1 MPATKSKPMDDSTLC
16 ATIDR
21 MSRKAI
27 GADDLTES
35 QRAEAM
41 EFYLGEAKGEL
52 APSDIDGRSRVVSK
66 DLLDVVEWAMPAL
79 MDVFTS
85 SDDIVRFEPDGQ
97 EDEQACQDAT
107 NYIGYLI
114 HRKNE
119 DGFQTIHDAVKSAL
133 ITRTGWG
140 KCHVAESQDYRE
152 ERYGPL
158 TMAQV
163 ELLDEDPEIEI
174 IELMEDQPLEVP
186 TPQGVQVL
194 PTFLVKAKRA
204 EKVLQYLNEGVPPEE
219 MRIAKETRTLSDC
232 KFIEHRRQVTL
243 SFLREEGFD
252 AAKIDALASDDGL
265 ESGNQDVDA
274 RHSYDDTDPQ
284 GDEPADESQRLVWLS
299 DSYLKVD
306 YDGDG
311 MTEYRHVT
319 KVGSTVFTNEVV
331 DDHPFWLMAPILMP
345 YKVIGLSMWD
355 LVEDLQRI
363 KTALTR
369 QVLDNVYLANNPM
382 KEVVEKNVVDMD
394 ELLSPRVGG
403 IMRVTAPD
411 SVREIATPFLGAP
424 ALDLLAR
431 VDEVRDTRSGV
442 TEMNSAL
449 SAESFAQSNVG
460 SQGVQA
466 LMSAGAQRIRLIA
479 RVLAQTGFMRMY
491 YLMLK
496 NVTQHQDRAQQVK
509 INGRW
514 LNVDPREWKNRYNMT
529 VGVGTGTFGRQQQ
542 VANLT
547 ALGGMQQQVMPLGLS
562 NPTTIYNTLKRTAE
576 AMGYRDADQ
585 FFVAPQTGPD
595 GQPVKPPQ
603 PPQPGQAEAQAL
615 IQAEQIKAQAS
626 LQRAE
631 MDNQATMRKA
641 EMDNATTLQLGRE
654 KIASQE
660 KVAMFEAQER
670 IRLQREQAQLK
681 VLTQPAA
688 VPAQPGFA
696 A

>member
-1 MPATKSKPMDDSTLC
+1 MPATKNQPMDESTLC

-27 GADDLTES
+27 GADDLTET

-52 APSDIDGRSRVVSK
+52 APSDIEGHSSVVSK
-66 DLLDVVEWAMPAL
+66 DLLDVVEWAMPSL
-79 MDVFTS
+79 MNIFCG
-85 SDDIVRFEPDGQ
+85 SDDIVRFEPDSQ
-97 EDEQACQDAT
+97 EDEQACLDAT

-119 DGFQTIHDAVKSAL
+119 DGFTTIHDAVKSAL
-133 ITRTGWG
+133 ITRTGYG
-140 KCHVAESQDYRE
+140 KCYVDESQDYRE

-158 TMAQV
+158 TYAQV
-163 ELLDEDPEIEI
+163 ELLHEDPEIEVV
-174 IELMEDQPLEVP
+174 ELVEDQPLEVP
-186 TPQGVQVL
+186 TPQGVQML

-204 EKVLQYLNEGVPPEE
+204 EKALQFRNEGVPPEE
-219 MRIAKETRTLSDC
+219 IRIAKDTRTLSEC
-232 KFIEHRRQVTL
+232 KFIEHRRQVTM
-243 SFLREEGFD
+243 SYLREQGYDED
-252 AAKIDALASDDGL
+252 KIQALAADGGRQV
-265 ESGNQDVDA
+265 GNEDVDA

-284 GDEPADESQRLVWLS
+284 GDEAADDSQRLVWLS
-299 DSYLKVD
+299 ESFLTVD

-311 MTEYRHVT
+311 KTEYRRVV
-319 KVGSTVFTNEVV
+319 KVEKTVFENEVV

-382 KEVVEKNVVDMD
+382 KEVVEAAVIDMD
-394 ELLSPRVGG
+394 EVLSPRVGG
-403 IMRVTAPD
+403 IMRVKSANA
-411 SVREIATPFLGAP
+411 VREIATPFLGAP

-431 VDEVRDTRSGV
+431 VDEVRDSRSGV
-442 TEMNSAL
+442 TEMNSAI

-466 LMSAGAQRIRLIA
+466 LMSAGAERLKLIA
-479 RVLAQTGFMRMY
+479 RVLAETGFKRMY

-514 LNVDPREWKNRYNMT
+514 LDVDPREWKNRYNMT
-529 VGVGTGTFGRQQQ
+529 VSVGTGTFGKQQQ
-542 VANLT
+542 VVNLT
-547 ALGGMQQQVMPLGLS
+547 ALGGMQQQVMPLGLA

-585 FFVAPQTGPD
+585 FFVAPQMGPD

-615 IQAEQIKAQAS
+615 IQAEQVKAQAS
-626 LQRAE
+626 LQKAK
-631 MDNQATMRKA
+631 MDNDTKLVI
-641 EMDNATTLQLGRE
+641 ERE
-654 KIASQE
+654 KIASDE
-660 KVAMFEAQER
+660 RVAMFKARAEIEQ
-670 IRLQREQAQLK
+670 QREQAQLQVQQDLLK
-681 VLTQPAA
+681 QANQQPA
-688 VPAQPGFA
+688 VPAQYPPQGF
-696 A
+696 